1 MLPGQP
7 TFQAGFRPVAHQ
19 RRLLIIS
26 EASAKGRV
34 GSWRPSWAPT
44 PIPSR
49 PTEAL
54 PSSSRSGD
62 RILVV
67 FQFLLRS
74 RGSPAVGVLLRSHP
88 GPVSLYTGGH
98 FALTATGELTA
109 EGVRKLICSSSGP
122 SRALNLVLES
132 SSVAKEGSRVT
143 LSQRKPSAKLS
154 SASSSAR
161 GKPQTLCLDK
171 ADGRASQSACLSHPP
186 SPSNKWYPNNG
197 GTVSECWVPA
207 ALAAGGRRGD
217 LIYALWLLDVRSVP
231 LGQVRAHRAQSRE
244 LSSPL
249 QFHQATVRANRQHPT
264 GPREAAIVYCY
275 ALLS

>member
-88 GPVSLYTGGH
+88 GPVGPYTGGH

-109 EGVRKLICSSSGP
+109 EGVRKLICSSSRP
-122 SRALNLVLES
+122 SGALNLVLES
-132 SSVAKEGSRVT
+132 SSGAKEGSRVHLQPEET
-143 LSQRKPSAKLS
+143 FCKAFLRILISMGQTSNALS
-154 SASSSAR
+154 
-161 GKPQTLCLDK
+161 
-171 ADGRASQSACLSHPP
+171 
-186 SPSNKWYPNNG
+186 
-197 GTVSECWVPA
+197 
-207 ALAAGGRRGD
+207 
-217 LIYALWLLDVRSVP
+217 
-231 LGQVRAHRAQSRE
+231 
-244 LSSPL
+244 
-249 QFHQATVRANRQHPT
+249 
-264 GPREAAIVYCY
+264 
-275 ALLS
+275 